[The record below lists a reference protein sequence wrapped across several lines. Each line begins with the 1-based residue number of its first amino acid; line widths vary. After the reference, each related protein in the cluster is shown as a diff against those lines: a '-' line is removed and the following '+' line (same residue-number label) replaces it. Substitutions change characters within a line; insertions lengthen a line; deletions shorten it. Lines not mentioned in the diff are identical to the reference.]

1 MTRPIALVGLM
12 GAGKSSVARI
22 LGERL
27 GVPAVDLDLELEAA
41 SGTPVARLFARDG
54 EGAFRTAERAA
65 LERVLAAGA
74 QVLACGGGVVL
85 DPANRAV
92 LKSRCRTVWLEVAPG
107 EAARRIAPDGPTR
120 PLLGKGL
127 PEERLNELLGAR
139 APLYAEASELRVATD
154 ARTPEEVA
162 AEVLRR
168 LAAGPA

>member
-1 MTRPIALVGLM
+1 M
-12 GAGKSSVARI
+12 
-22 LGERL
+22 
-27 GVPAVDLDLELEAA
+27 
-41 SGTPVARLFARDG
+41 
-54 EGAFRTAERAA
+54 
-65 LERVLAAGA
+65 LAAGA

-168 LAAGPA
+168 LEAAPA